1 MDIDKI
7 LGRYGSYLTVERGY
21 SDNTRDAYVTDV
33 SKLLNALAAADI
45 DPTKATVDD
54 LRTFMGDLH
63 DLGIMPRSCARILSG
78 IKNFYRYLRLE
89 GIMETD
95 PTELLESPS
104 VGSRLPSVLSLE
116 EIDALIAAMEDTP
129 TGRRNRAI
137 VETMYG
143 CGLRVSELCALQ
155 ISHIDFRNAVMLIRG
170 KGSKERLVPVN
181 EVALTRIKNYVDT
194 DRNDVPIVS
203 TDADT
208 VFLNSRG
215 RHLSRVMIFYI
226 LRDAAARA
234 GIRTPLSPHTLR
246 HSFAT
251 HLLEGG
257 ANLRS
262 IQQMLGHESI
272 ATTQIYLH
280 IENSRLRQEILEH
293 HPRYRQ
299 NTTKTPN
306 G

>member
-7 LGRYGSYLTVERGY
+7 LGRYGSFLTVERGY

-194 DRNDVPIVS
+194 DRNDVPIASV
-203 TDADT
+203 DADT

>member
-45 DPTKATVDD
+45 DLTKATMDD

-194 DRNDVPIVS
+194 DRNDVPIASV
-203 TDADT
+203 DADT

>member
-155 ISHIDFRNAVMLIRG
+155 ISHIDFRNAVILIRG

-194 DRNDVPIVS
+194 DRNDVPIASV
-203 TDADT
+203 DADT

>member
-1 MDIDKI
+1 MNLTERILQDYSSYLKIERAMSPNTVASYSSDLRKFFSSVDIPPSEVSTKDIRGYLASQAGLSKRSQARM
-7 LGRYGSYLTVERGY
+7 LSSLGSFFDWQVLEGDRKENPCDPVDPPKKGRYLPAVLS
-21 SDNTRDAYVTDV
+21 
-33 SKLLNALAAADI
+33 
-45 DPTKATVDD
+45 VD
-54 LRTFMGDLH
+54 
-63 DLGIMPRSCARILSG
+63 
-78 IKNFYRYLRLE
+78 E
-89 GIMETD
+89 
-95 PTELLESPS
+95 
-104 VGSRLPSVLSLE
+104 VGSIMDSVDLS
-116 EIDALIAAMEDTP
+116 DWMGKRD
-129 TGRRNRAI
+129 RAI
-137 VETMYG
+137 LEILYG

-203 TDADT
+203 ADADT

>member
-45 DPTKATVDD
+45 DPTKATVD
-54 LRTFMGDLH
+54 DLH

-194 DRNDVPIVS
+194 DRNDVPIAS
-203 TDADT
+203 ADADT

-234 GIRTPLSPHTLR
+234 GIRTRLSPHTLR

>member
-63 DLGIMPRSCARILSG
+63 DLSIMPRSCARILSG

-194 DRNDVPIVS
+194 DRNDVPIASV
-203 TDADT
+203 DADT

>member
-33 SKLLNALAAADI
+33 SKLLNALAASNI
-45 DPTKATVDD
+45 DPDKATVDD

-89 GIMETD
+89 GVMDTD

-104 VGSRLPSVLSLE
+104 VGTRLPSVLSLD
-116 EIDALIAAMEDTP
+116 EIDALIAAMDDTP
-129 TGRRNRAI
+129 LGRRNRAI
-137 VETMYG
+137 IETMYG

-181 EVALTRIKNYVDT
+181 DIALARIKNYIDT
-194 DRNDVPIVS
+194 DRNEVPIVPA
-203 TDADT
+203 DADT
-208 VFLNSRG
+208 VFVSHRG

-226 LRDAAARA
+226 LRDAAERA

-257 ANLRS
+257 ANLRA

-293 HPRYRQ
+293 HPRYRH
-299 NTTKTPN
+299 TATATSN

>member
-7 LGRYGSYLTVERGY
+7 MGRYGSYLAVERGY

-203 TDADT
+203 ADADT

-234 GIRTPLSPHTLR
+234 GIRTSLSPHTLR

>member
-104 VGSRLPSVLSLE
+104 VGSRLPSVLSME

-194 DRNDVPIVS
+194 DRNDVPIASV
-203 TDADT
+203 DADT

>member
-181 EVALTRIKNYVDT
+181 EVALARIKNYIDT
-194 DRNDVPIVS
+194 DRNEVPIVPA
-203 TDADT
+203 DADT
-208 VFLNSRG
+208 VFVSHRG

-226 LRDAAARA
+226 LRDAAERA

-257 ANLRS
+257 ANLRA

-293 HPRYRQ
+293 HPRYRH
-299 NTTKTPN
+299 TATATSN

>member
-194 DRNDVPIVS
+194 DRNDVPIASV
-203 TDADT
+203 DADT

-234 GIRTPLSPHTLR
+234 GIRTPLSPHTPR

>member
-194 DRNDVPIVS
+194 DRNDVPIAS
-203 TDADT
+203 ADADT

-246 HSFAT
+246 HSCAT

>member
-63 DLGIMPRSCARILSG
+63 DLSIMPRSCARILSG

-194 DRNDVPIVS
+194 DRNDVPIASV
-203 TDADT
+203 DADT

-246 HSFAT
+246 HSFAS